1 MKKLITTSLILL
13 VVFSVQSVFAQDDT
27 PKPRYIVWEVC
38 VEPAQM
44 DLLLNALDGMHSFLG
59 EKNYPYREL
68 IQRTNDGYLWASSQI
83 ESLADIDKMRE
94 AEHKIWKENP
104 EKMEALGKKFDNAY
118 NKVGSV
124 VLELQPDLSIMPE
137 QQSTQTSGT
146 KFRVYEKFYLKNGKY
161 KEFEAAT
168 KKFVELRKKHG
179 YNQPFYT
186 FYPML
191 GPDMSVVYFI
201 DELGSTP
208 IDYYTKNEEQ
218 WQKFGEEGN
227 KLWEEVKPLITG
239 TEHHLGVIDFDHSYL
254 PND

>member
-13 VVFSVQSVFAQDDT
+13 VVLSVQSVFAQDDA

-59 EKNYPYREL
+59 EKNYPYSEL

-83 ESLADIDKMRE
+83 ESMADIDKMRE
-94 AEHKIWKENP
+94 AEQKIWKANAE
-104 EKMEALGKKFDNAY
+104 EMEALGKKFENAY
-118 NKVGSV
+118 DKVSSL
-124 VLELQPDLSIMPE
+124 VLELQPELSVMPE
-137 QQSTQTSGT
+137 EQSTQTSGT
-146 KFRVYEKFYLKNGKY
+146 KFRVYKKFYLKNGKY

-168 KKFVELRKKHG
+168 KKYVELRKKHG
-179 YNQPFYT
+179 YSQPFYT

-191 GPDMSVVYFI
+191 GPDMSAVYFI
-201 DELGSTP
+201 DELGSNP
-208 IDYYTKNEEQ
+208 VDYYTKNEEQ
-218 WQKFGEEGN
+218 WKKFGEEGAQ
-227 KLWEEVKPLITG
+227 LWEEVKPLLKG